1 MQKRRLTGQLDRKWE
16 ESEKRKQGCVDGE
29 HATEEK
35 TAQLPKPA
43 SLNFGPETSS
53 TIRAPCAFTCIREL
67 HTHDKSSSLIGE
79 TTLCPLSALLPLTS
93 RCLDL
98 D

>member
-1 MQKRRLTGQLDRKWE
+1 MRLTDQLDRKWE
-16 ESEKRKQGCVDGE
+16 KSEEEKQGGVDGE

-53 TIRAPCAFTCIREL
+53 TIRAPCAALSHVSEL
-67 HTHDKSSSLIGE
+67 HTHDK
-79 TTLCPLSALLPLTS
+79 A
-93 RCLDL
+93 RH
-98 D
+98 